1 MTKVKIVAL
10 PAGKTSMS
18 VVVPKTIMEPEKPP
32 IEGLNVPGRLAK
44 VMFPTLI
51 SIDDPEQAGTLAF
64 NPSYTQAQAAVK
76 LPSSIP
82 AFNFMNE
89 LMYGVTGNSEKPGFL
104 NVTNAKKDLRGV
116 ATDIHQSYVNKI
128 NASTDPNEKLYAFD
142 QIRKIFGDA
151 VPLNEDGSFGTIGQM
166 MDKAAAK
173 RSEMLGSS
181 AWLIDRISQN
191 VTETGKGSKSDK
203 EYAKHHQ
210 QMNKMV
216 QNQAWRQTRYDP
228 TLNDDM
234 YSDNDAEKTFNNAV
248 QVFEKDPL
256 FRSDPASVDI
266 ASKIQDAQVK
276 FQDSKNKAIIDQ
288 INIGTIRDF
297 METDAARLGFSPE
310 TKDDIINNFFVNL
323 GKSGSGKNKY
333 AAKSYDGHLN
343 DLRTNPRIDKVAS
356 QLVDMAIMAS
366 RQGWEAEDKY
376 DMWGN
381 PLSNSTQD
389 IFDRAGGNRGEE
401 DRDDIFE
408 QFEGEAQD
416 LLGMSYA
423 ERMYYT
429 ERNIAS
435 LVDKLNEKGIDG
447 KQILKNIYLEK
458 WARGGREKRS
468 TGFEFSS
475 LIGENINELLTKN
488 TDIMGGSMIR
498 NSYNKNPDLELAYNM
513 LADEQIRE
521 FMDAYEDIPLT
532 GYDQFEEAYGRAL
545 SNKDINLL
553 NYTANF
559 IGIKGQGGKGAAP
572 NEIGID
578 ASLPLSMNAVGNQ
591 WAISVID
598 NLIPNIAGK
607 FDENG
612 KYSIDNDNIDARE
625 DMNYNQKVYVFDKPL
640 KDVREELDPGHEKD
654 FFGGREINVED
665 WDWSNSWANLTDK
678 TLDGLHI
685 DALNN
690 NTATILAAYRNSLY
704 NQEDV
709 GQASTDTRATGKLIT
724 YPVTLNAE
732 DMTGYEIK
740 ISGKWLKK
748 KGFQSDTEDKI
759 YSMAIPKS
767 MANNLAFKAVESK
780 DDMVDRAIMANG
792 SYTIKNPGGDAT
804 ITMNENGDYVTSGT
818 LNTYDVS
825 SGVLKTAILPKQ
837 TFSSFVY
844 EGNKLADIVKQML
857 VNQQRNI
864 ESVQNSNRANSQN
877 KIFDPQQLLQQLVQQ

>member
-10 PAGKTSMS
+10 PAGKTSMN
-18 VVVPKTIMEPEKPP
+18 VIVPKTIMEPEKPKT
-32 IEGLNVPGRLAK
+32 EGFDPLQRLHK
-44 VMFPTLI
+44 VMFPTLL

-64 NPSYTQAQAAVK
+64 NSSYTQAQSNIELSTSMSVMDYFNQK
-76 LPSSIP
+76 TQGYSTSSD
-82 AFNFMNE
+82 
-89 LMYGVTGNSEKPGFL
+89 KPGFL

-128 NASTDPNEKLYAFD
+128 NASMDPNEKLYAFD
-142 QIRKIFGDA
+142 QIRKIFGDG

-166 MDKAAAK
+166 MDKAKSKAKPSLVSDDLAA
-173 RSEMLGSS
+173 RM
-181 AWLIDRISQN
+181 
-191 VTETGKGSKSDK
+191 GKPASKVNWDNPAFK
-203 EYAKHHQ
+203 Q
-210 QMNKMV
+210 V
-216 QNQAWRQTRYDP
+216 RYDP
-228 TLNDDM
+228 TLYDADIN
-234 YSDNDAEKTFNNAV
+234 DNDAEKTFNNAV

-256 FRSDPASVDI
+256 FRDDPASVDI
-266 ASKIQDAQVK
+266 VSKIQGAQLK

-288 INIGTIRDF
+288 INIGTIRDYI
-297 METDAARLGFSPE
+297 ETDAARLGFSAE

-333 AAKSYDGHLN
+333 AAKSYNGHLN

-356 QLVDMAIMAS
+356 QLADMAIMAS
-366 RQGWEAEDKY
+366 RQDWEAKDEY

-381 PLSNSTQD
+381 PLSNSTED
-389 IFDRAGGNRGEE
+389 IFNRAGGNRGEE
-401 DRDDIFE
+401 DKDDVFE
-408 QFEGEAQD
+408 QFEAQAQD
-416 LLGMSYA
+416 LLGMNQIS
-423 ERMYYT
+423 RMYYT

-458 WARGGREKRS
+458 WARGGREKRDI
-468 TGFEFSS
+468 GFEFSS
-475 LIGENINELLTKN
+475 GIAQNIDELFTKN
-488 TDIMGGSMIR
+488 NNFMIR
-498 NSYNKNPDLELAYNM
+498 NMGKNIYNKNPDIELANNM
-513 LADEQIRE
+513 LEQSGASAEQRKE
-521 FMDAYEDIPLT
+521 FMDAYENIPLT
-532 GYDQFEEAYGRAL
+532 GYDQFQEVYGRAL
-545 SNKDINLL
+545 SNKDLNLL
-553 NYTANF
+553 NYNANF

-578 ASLPLSMNAVGNQ
+578 ASLPLSMNATGNQ

-598 NLIPNIAGK
+598 NLMPNIAGK
-607 FDENG
+607 FDEKG
-612 KYSIDNDNIDARE
+612 KYSIDYDNIDDRE
-625 DMNYNQKVYVFDKPL
+625 DMKYNQKVYVFDKPL

-665 WDWSNSWANLTDK
+665 WDWSNSWGNLTDK

-685 DALNN
+685 DALDNN
-690 NTATILAAYRNSLY
+690 AATILAAYRNALY

-709 GQASTDTRATGKLIT
+709 GQASTETRATGKLIT

-748 KGFQSDTEDKI
+748 KGFQSDDEDKI

-767 MANNLAFKAVESK
+767 MANNLAFKAVQSK

-792 SYTIKNPGGDAT
+792 SYAIKNPGGNAT
-804 ITMNENGDYVTSGT
+804 ITMDDNGDYITTGT
-818 LNTYDVS
+818 LNTYDVN
-825 SGVLKTAILPKQ
+825 SGVLKTTILPKQ
-837 TFSSFVY
+837 TFSSFIY
-844 EGNKLADIVKQML
+844 KGDKLADIVKQML

-864 ESVQNSNRANSQN
+864 QAIEDSNRANSKN
-877 KIFDPQQLLQQLVQQ
+877 KIYSPQQLLQQLTQQ